1 MRPGEEVKEGG
12 WWEKKW
18 RSGRRSE
25 GVEEEVEEWK
35 RKKRSGRKSEGVEEE
50 VEELSLEI
58 AEWKRKWRS
67 ERGSV
72 RGSGRRSAGGW
83 KTVVREEVKD
93 GGR

>member
-1 MRPGEEVKEGG
+1 MAMLHRQSQAVRRQREKREVMVKERMRPGEEVKEGG

-58 AEWKRKWRS
+58 VE
-67 ERGSV
+67 
-72 RGSGRRSAGGW
+72 
-83 KTVVREEVKD
+83 
-93 GGR
+93 